1 MTRRKK
7 IVLKARYDQT
17 VIKIV
22 AEKLKENVFPRK
34 GFHKPKP
41 IDIELISLEKYYEQY
56 FIIEGKYSLE
66 HCKSLSYCLDVEKG
80 AHEVFLLNETLT
92 PETSNL
98 DQTGDFSTIKVN
110 GVARFRY
117 ENEARCIIDKNCIE
131 IESKELDDIL
141 KGEIKKE
148 KLNKPGL
155 RKKLPQLKISPED
168 EINLLRAKLVNRPE
182 NTGEV
187 IKEKFDI
194 NERNLIYLPLYELI
208 FRNRKTEKEAVV
220 RINGINGKIVLT
232 NFINKTIPSK
242 ILEDLDIQS
251 DEVAKSDNPVIT
263 QKLSKPEIEKVITPN
278 SPEVEKKVSESSV
291 KEKTTKLTSK
301 KVLTTQPAVSKKSKA
316 KPEKEEL
323 EFFAE
328 VQGDVFYVG
337 DNVTAIVGDLEIP
350 SGTTV
355 HDTLVV
361 KGNLSIGSK
370 CKMLSTIKALGNIE
384 IGPNTIIKGNVISN
398 QNVSVSPGV
407 QIYGEVIIKEALH
420 SRFSTSKG
428 SVNE

>member
-1 MTRRKK
+1 MTRRKR
-7 IVLKARYDQT
+7 IVLKSRYDQT
-17 VIKIV
+17 VIKIL

-56 FIIEGKYSLE
+56 LIIKGKYSID
-66 HCKSLSYCLDVEKG
+66 HCKSLSYSLKVEKD
-80 AHEVFLLNETLT
+80 AHEVFLLNETLK
-92 PETSNL
+92 PETNL
-98 DQTGDFSTIKVN
+98 DQSNDYSTIKIN
-110 GVARFRY
+110 GVAHFHH
-117 ENEARCIIDKNCIE
+117 EHEASCIMDKNGRD

-141 KGEIKKE
+141 KEENKKE
-148 KLNKPGL
+148 KLNKIGL
-155 RKKLPQLKISPED
+155 RKKIPKSKISPEE
-168 EINLLRAKLVNRPE
+168 EINLLRAKLVIRPK

-194 NERNLIYLPLYELI
+194 NERKLVYIPLFELN
-208 FRNRKTEKEAVV
+208 FRNKKTEKEAVV
-220 RINGINGKIVLT
+220 KINGINGKIVLT
-232 NFINKTIPSK
+232 NFVNKTIPSK
-242 ILEDLDIQS
+242 ILEDLDIKS
-251 DEVAKSDNPVIT
+251 DEVAKSENIVSE
-263 QKLSKPEIEKVITPN
+263 QKSSIPDIEKVFTPN
-278 SPEVEKKVSESSV
+278 SSEVEKKPSERSK
-291 KEKTTKLTSK
+291 KEKTKKIKSK
-301 KVLTTQPAVSKKSKA
+301 EVLIPQPVFSKKSEV
-316 KPEKEEL
+316 KPEKDL
-323 EFFAE
+323 DFFAE
-328 VQGDVFYVG
+328 AKGDVFYVG

-350 SGTTV
+350 SGTIV

-370 CKMLSTIKALGNIE
+370 CKMLSTIKALGNIV

-407 QIYGEVIIKEALH
+407 QIYGEVIIKKALH